1 MNDIQEA
8 LDAIRKAQTNPAGRH
23 WLDVAES
30 FLKRAL
36 SSPHPEAR
44 KEDVEAILY
53 ALYQSGL
60 RQGKWLVQNTG
71 PNSPVPMQPSMDIPI
86 YEAMDALSRLAAPKP
101 EGQAT
106 EALRVAGLLKQIEQM
121 SAPSDMTPHGMEEA
135 LKFIHGWAG
144 EALCTP
150 AAPEPRP
157 AEDDAIQASEVK
169 KAMEYNGRAICDWKG
184 ARDTLAAEV
193 RSLRSQLARKDEGM
207 RGIMRVMRH
216 LAEQRLRS
224 EVPEEEREYADYEGA
239 YDCIIREVRAALR
252 EPDGRK
258 GE

>member
-1 MNDIQEA
+1 MGEDKEKTVIDPIKLIEDLVEQLRQCYRLVGDAEMRRVLAEA
-8 LDAIRKAQTNPAGRH
+8 E
-23 WLDVAES
+23 V
-30 FLKRAL
+30 FLT
-36 SSPHPEAR
+36 SSPYPEAR
-44 KEDVEAILY
+44 EEDIEAILY

-157 AEDDAIQASEVK
+157 AEDKE
-169 KAMEYNGRAICDWKG
+169 
-184 ARDTLAAEV
+184 
-193 RSLRSQLARKDEGM
+193 
-207 RGIMRVMRH
+207 
-216 LAEQRLRS
+216 
-224 EVPEEEREYADYEGA
+224 
-239 YDCIIREVRAALR
+239 
-252 EPDGRK
+252 
-258 GE
+258 